1 MTREEL
7 KRRLLNIE
15 RRTPIHTRED
25 ARDFEALEMAIKAL
39 EQPKYF
45 INGSGEVIVLDEFKD
60 IPIMAYSQGKQ
71 DALSQEPCDDAIS
84 RDAAINIASLH
95 CLTIDETVKALEQ
108 LPSVTQKSAK
118 DYLDMADRKAK
129 KIKDALTDNPHK
141 SGKWIAQQEANGDDY
156 FKAYDISGDMT
167 YAAKYKCD
175 KCGFI
180 QICIEDHGQYKYC
193 PNCGARMES
202 EDKE

>member
-1 MTREEL
+1 
-7 KRRLLNIE
+7 
-15 RRTPIHTRED
+15 
-25 ARDFEALEMAIKAL
+25 
-39 EQPKYF
+39 
-45 INGSGEVIVLDEFKD
+45 
-60 IPIMAYSQGKQ
+60 
-71 DALSQEPCDDAIS
+71 
-84 RDAAINIASLH
+84 
-95 CLTIDETVKALEQ
+95 
-108 LPSVTQKSAK
+108 
-118 DYLDMADRKAK
+118 MADRKAK

>member
-141 SGKWIAQQEANGDDY
+141 SGTWIAQQEANGDDY

>member
-118 DYLDMADRKAK
+118 DYLDIADRKAK